1 VPAAEHPAPIPPVPL
16 PEGRTVLLPGRG
28 ELFVRDT
35 GGDGRPVLLL
45 HGWTASAD
53 LNFWAQYVALR
64 AAGYRVIAVDHR
76 GHGRGLRSHADFTL
90 TDCADDALA
99 LVEELRCGPVIAA
112 GYSMGGPIALLAARR
127 RPDLVRAAV
136 LCATSSNWRAAYL
149 RGLWWSMSLFRLWLG
164 LAPYAIWRRGLR
176 AAGLPDSPTTSWMAA
191 ELVRGSARDI
201 AEAGRE
207 LGRFDARPWLAELT
221 MPSAVVLTRQDR
233 AVPPRWQRKLAKGLD
248 APVFESPGDHFA
260 CGSEPEGFNRA
271 LLAALGDVER
281 RAQPAPAHAAA
292 A

>member
-1 VPAAEHPAPIPPVPL
+1 
-16 PEGRTVLLPGRG
+16 
-28 ELFVRDT
+28 
-35 GGDGRPVLLL
+35 
-45 HGWTASAD
+45 
-53 LNFWAQYVALR
+53 
-64 AAGYRVIAVDHR
+64 
-76 GHGRGLRSHADFTL
+76 
-90 TDCADDALA
+90 
-99 LVEELRCGPVIAA
+99 
-112 GYSMGGPIALLAARR
+112 
-127 RPDLVRAAV
+127 
-136 LCATSSNWRAAYL
+136 
-149 RGLWWSMSLFRLWLG
+149 
-164 LAPYAIWRRGLR
+164 
-176 AAGLPDSPTTSWMAA
+176 MAA